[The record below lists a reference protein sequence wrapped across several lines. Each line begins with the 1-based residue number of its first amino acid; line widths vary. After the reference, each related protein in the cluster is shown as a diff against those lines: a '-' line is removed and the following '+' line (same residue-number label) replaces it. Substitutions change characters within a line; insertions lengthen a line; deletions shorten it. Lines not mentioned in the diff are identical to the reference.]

1 MVSRSAAMGKKRD
14 AIKTVE
20 QADVELSRSISGYRE
35 SAPAKLLGVFG
46 EMTDQPPLYAFIGGV
61 AAVALV
67 RGDRRLLR
75 TAGRMLAAHWLGIR
89 AKNAVK
95 NAVDRTRPQMLIE
108 EGRYEMGKGRRPEK
122 AFSSFPSGHT
132 VGALAIAQA
141 LVRDYSEY
149 RTGAYAICV
158 AAAVARIAKCDHF
171 LSDTAAGALIGVAAE
186 QAVRSALDVAY
197 RPDRQALP
205 SYS

>member
-1 MVSRSAAMGKKRD
+1 MGKKRD

-20 QADVELSRSISGYRE
+20 QADVEVSRSVSDYKDT
-35 SAPAKLLGVFG
+35 APVRALGVFG
-46 EMTDQPPLYAFIGGV
+46 EMTDQPPLYAFVGGV
-61 AAVALV
+61 AAVALI

-108 EGRYEMGKGRRPEK
+108 EGRYELGKGRRPEK

-132 VGALAIAQA
+132 VGAVAIAQA
-141 LVRDYSEY
+141 LVRDCPQY
-149 RTGAYAICV
+149 RAGAYAVCV

-171 LSDTAAGALIGVAAE
+171 LSDTAAGALIGLASEAAVS
-186 QAVRSALDVAY
+186 AVPAPHASIAA
-197 RPDRQALP
+197 
-205 SYS
+205 

>member
-1 MVSRSAAMGKKRD
+1 MGKKRD

-20 QADVELSRSISGYRE
+20 TADVEVSRSVSEYKDT
-35 SAPAKLLGVFG
+35 APVKALGVFG

-61 AAVALV
+61 AAVALI

-89 AKNAVK
+89 AKNVVK

-108 EGRYEMGKGRRPEK
+108 EGRYELGKGRRANK

-132 VGALAIAQA
+132 VGAVAIARA
-141 LVRDYSEY
+141 LVRDYPQY
-149 RTGAYAICV
+149 RTGAYAVCV

-171 LSDTAAGALIGVAAE
+171 LSDTAAGALIGLASEAAVN
-186 QAVRSALDVAY
+186 AVPAPRASIAA
-197 RPDRQALP
+197 
-205 SYS
+205 

>member
-1 MVSRSAAMGKKRD
+1 MGKKRD

-20 QADVELSRSISGYRE
+20 AADVEVSRSVSDYKD
-35 SAPAKLLGVFG
+35 SAPVKALGVFG

-61 AAVALV
+61 AAVAV
-67 RGDRRLLR
+67 IRRDRRLLG
-75 TAGRMLAAHWLGIR
+75 TAGRMFAAHWLGIR

-108 EGRYEMGKGRRPEK
+108 EGRYELTKGRRPEK

-132 VGALAIAQA
+132 VGAVAIARA
-141 LVRDYSEY
+141 LVRDYPQY
-149 RTGAYAICV
+149 RPGAYLACV

-171 LSDTAAGALIGVAAE
+171 LSDTVAGAAIGWGAEAAVNAALERSPDRLASIAAGS
-186 QAVRSALDVAY
+186 R
-197 RPDRQALP
+197 
-205 SYS
+205 